1 MEPQHIGRIMAGCS
15 RTTATAEQQA
25 ELHLLAASA
34 NRPEADRARAVL
46 LSLERWTSFRIAAAL
61 CVKPDTVRQWRWLFG
76 RDGVAGIRTRR
87 APGAA
92 PLKAQAA
99 LAVVNEVLSGEVSD
113 RPNWTLPRLAEEIAR
128 RTGVSISKSRL
139 SVILRQKG
147 ASDGGAPATR

>member
-1 MEPQHIGRIMAGCS
+1 
-15 RTTATAEQQA
+15 
-25 ELHLLAASA
+25 
-34 NRPEADRARAVL
+34 L